1 MCVSVVED
9 ARLHGGL
16 GTVAVM
22 VIDRGGGVPLE
33 ITLWSGLEKKP
44 AALARRLSLVLNSSC
59 TGYEGG
65 SSTLAVRLLETGDR
79 GFFIR
84 PLSKLE

>member
-1 MCVSVVED
+1 MREV
-9 ARLHGGL
+9 ARWP

-65 SSTLAVRLLETGDR
+65 PSTLAARLMETGRDR
-79 GFFIR
+79 GFSTPVI
-84 PLSKLE
+84 